1 MSANTIQID
10 QFASAIKDILKDYT
24 DEVTT
29 VAKEVTRETGKK
41 VQKQIKDTA
50 PVGPDRMKGDVKIK
64 GGKYAKSWRVKS
76 VLETS
81 TKLEL
86 VVHSPTRYMLA
97 HLLEHG
103 HAKRGGGRVAAI
115 PHLAPAEQSGT
126 EYMEKEIE
134 RRLKS

>member
-1 MSANTIQID
+1 MSSSKIQID
-10 QFASAIKDILKDYT
+10 QFASAVRDILQEYT

-29 VAKEVTRETGKK
+29 VTKEVTRETGTM
-41 VQKQIKDTA
+41 VRKQIKDNA
-50 PVGPDRMKGDVKIK
+50 PKKT
-64 GGKYAKSWRVKS
+64 GKYAKSWRVKT

-81 TKLEL
+81 TKLET
-86 VVHSPTRYMLA
+86 VVHSPNRYMLA

-115 PHLAPAEQSGT
+115 PHLAPSEEAGNEF
-126 EYMEKEIE
+126 MEKELE